1 MLGSSHLGAQHLT
14 QVILLNDVLL
24 NVTTSSA
31 VVCKQM
37 GCEAQPWTSPEKRQC
52 GMCLISL
59 GKHILAVSNTY
70 FFKKK

>member
-37 GCEAQPWTSPEKRQC
+37 GCEAQPHGPALRRGNVVCVLS
-52 GMCLISL
+52 
-59 GKHILAVSNTY
+59 V
-70 FFKKK
+70 